1 MYKIIFDNSA
11 ADFFRKLDNT
21 EKKRIGKKIESLK
34 ENPHAGI
41 PLTGNLAGLWK
52 LRIGDYR
59 AVYQVKNNELIILI
73 LKLGHRKNVYN

>member
-11 ADFFRKLDNT
+11 ANFFRKLDKV
-21 EKKRIGKKIESLK
+21 ESGRIGKKIDSLK
-34 ENPHAGI
+34 ENPKIGI

-59 AVYQVKNNELIILI
+59 AIYQIKNEELIILI
-73 LKLGHRKNVYN
+73 LRLGHRKNIYE